1 MNDLLLDEKDLK
13 RFNYKMAFSMPHYT
27 MSYTLCLYAMANK
40 LDITSP
46 KDLGVYLKALS
57 ADFADVRP
65 LFTVSVLVC
74 LKARFEHKLLSTN
87 ITHETLEVCAG
98 KKNEKKGST

>member
-1 MNDLLLDEKDLK
+1 
-13 RFNYKMAFSMPHYT
+13 MPHYT
-27 MSYTLCLYAMANK
+27 MSYTLCLYAIADK

-74 LKARFEHKLLSTN
+74 LKARFEHKLLTTN

-98 KKNEKKGST
+98 KKMKRKDRHDWL